1 MTPIWGMSQRL
12 PRRVGTATAKRLM
25 FTADII
31 DANEAVRIGLAEY
44 NVPLEGFE
52 QEIESLADRI
62 VANSCF
68 PHAENKRLLDASEGL
83 TLSAGLQR
91 ENHECP
97 DGGPALLGRIAR
109 FTRQGQER
117 EELYC
122 TGRARWRDKG
132 Y

>member
-68 PHAENKRLLDASEGL
+68 SHAANKRLLDASEAL
-83 TLSAGLQR
+83 TLAERLHW
-91 ENHECP
+91 ETAETTAL
-97 DGGPALLGRIAR
+97 GPARPVRYPSFAR
-109 FTRQGQER
+109 
-117 EELYC
+117 
-122 TGRARWRDKG
+122 KG
-132 Y
+132 L